1 MYYLARV
8 PFRSAVSAP
17 GPAPPG
23 ARRFRFRLPDDER
36 AERERNNVESSYRV
50 EFSCS
55 PSRPFAFYYLQ
66 PYGVPIASR
75 APSLSP
81 AAALELPPAP
91 PLRASS
97 LTSTLH

>member
-1 MYYLARV
+1 MSRRNHVLSRPCPFPIGRFARRAR
-8 PFRSAVSAP
+8 PAP
-17 GPAPPG
+17 GGVP
-23 ARRFRFRLPDDER
+23 L
-36 AERERNNVESSYRV
+36 VESSYRV
-50 EFSCS
+50 EFSVS

-81 AAALELPPAP
+81 AAALELPPASAP
-91 PLRASS
+91 RLS